1 MIPPAMKNLIAYF
14 VVIPVETSAAVI
26 AAALLLAI
34 TVTIVIA
41 LACIPARAADT
52 PPPERSTDRS
62 VERPTERSGG
72 RPAERSTEK
81 VLRDPTRPLASTAPR
96 SGPVPP
102 SAPRATAA
110 PVVLPQL
117 QLVLTATER
126 RFAVIDGE
134 LLGVGDSIR
143 GLAILEIHDEAVI
156 VKTPNGPRTLPLS
169 TGTENQGN

>member
-1 MIPPAMKNLIAYF
+1 MKNLIAYF

-34 TVTIVIA
+34 TVTIIIA

-52 PPPERSTDRS
+52 PPP
-62 VERPTERSGG
+62 G
-72 RPAERSTEK
+72 RSTEK
-81 VLRDPTRPLASTAPR
+81 VLRDPTRPLASTTPR
-96 SGPVPP
+96 TGAAQPAAVPRP
-102 SAPRATAA
+102 AA
-110 PVVLPQL
+110 PVTLPQL

-134 LLGVGDSIR
+134 LLGVGDNIR

-156 VKTPNGPRTLPLS
+156 VKTPNGPRTLPLM

>member
-1 MIPPAMKNLIAYF
+1 MTPYAMKNLIAYL

-34 TVTIVIA
+34 TVTVVIA

-52 PPPERSTDRS
+52 PP
-62 VERPTERSGG
+62 
-72 RPAERSTEK
+72 ERSTEK

-96 SGPVPP
+96 TGPVPP
-102 SAPRATAA
+102 SAPRAPAA

-143 GLAILEIHDEAVI
+143 GLSILEIHDEAVI

-169 TGTENQGN
+169 TSTENQGN

>member
-1 MIPPAMKNLIAYF
+1 MKNLIAYF

-34 TVTIVIA
+34 TVTIIIA
-41 LACIPARAADT
+41 LACVPARAADT
-52 PPPERSTDRS
+52 PPPERSTGHPT
-62 VERPTERSGG
+62 ERPTERTTERSI
-72 RPAERSTEK
+72 ERSTERSAEK

-96 SGPVPP
+96 TGAIQPPVPR
-102 SAPRATAA
+102 APAA

-134 LLGVGDSIR
+134 LLSVGDSIR
-143 GLAILEIHDEAVI
+143 GMSVLEIHDEAVI

-169 TGTENQGN
+169 TSTENEGK

>member
-1 MIPPAMKNLIAYF
+1 MKNLIAYF

-52 PPPERSTDRS
+52 PPPERST
-62 VERPTERSGG
+62 
-72 RPAERSTEK
+72 EK
-81 VLRDPTRPLASTAPR
+81 ILRDPTRPLASTAPR
-96 SGPVPP
+96 TGAVQP
-102 SAPRATAA
+102 TAA
-110 PVVLPQL
+110 PRPAAPVTLPQL

-143 GLAILEIHDEAVI
+143 GMAILEIHDEAVI
-156 VKTPNGPRTLPLS
+156 VKTPNCPRTLPLS

>member
-1 MIPPAMKNLIAYF
+1 MKNLIAYF
-14 VVIPVETSAAVI
+14 VIIPVETSAAVI

-34 TVTIVIA
+34 TVTIIIA

-52 PPPERSTDRS
+52 PPPERSK
-62 VERPTERSGG
+62 
-72 RPAERSTEK
+72 EK

-96 SGPVPP
+96 TGTAPP
-102 SAPRATAA
+102 AAAPRPAA
-110 PVVLPQL
+110 PVTLPQL

>member
-1 MIPPAMKNLIAYF
+1 MKNLIAYF

-34 TVTIVIA
+34 TVTIIIA
-41 LACIPARAADT
+41 LACVPARAADT
-52 PPPERSTDRS
+52 PPPERSTGH
-62 VERPTERSGG
+62 PTERTTERSI
-72 RPAERSTEK
+72 ERSTERSAEK

-96 SGPVPP
+96 TGAIQPPVPR
-102 SAPRATAA
+102 APAA

-143 GLAILEIHDEAVI
+143 GLTVLDIHDEAVI